1 LADLVAH
8 TIRADVVLLNDSARA
23 LMVLCLLQSLF
34 RFRLVSVDLVLRQ
47 QAGLVGTAKQLVKRW
62 LFSRVDRFLLY
73 HKDIEGYRRF
83 YGIGPDRAVYVPFKV
98 NGWEQRSAWP
108 LESSPGGYVLCAGR
122 TLRDI
127 RTFVEAMRIAG
138 CPGIILQ
145 QRADIVVQH
154 GTSPIIEEL
163 PSNLQLIIDEE
174 STPQSFARYI
184 AGARVVVIPRYRG
197 DIAATGISTY
207 LLAMALGR
215 CVIISDGPGAGD
227 LLRDE
232 AVIVPPGD
240 ADQLASAIGRY
251 WRDDEV
257 RTLVAWRGRRYAY
270 GLQGEERL
278 VRDIVREIAAVALPQ
293 RRAPGAPNGCL
304 SKFRKR
310 SIPRSRV
317 PR

>member
-1 LADLVAH
+1 
-8 TIRADVVLLNDSARA
+8 
-23 LMVLCLLQSLF
+23 
-34 RFRLVSVDLVLRQ
+34 
-47 QAGLVGTAKQLVKRW
+47 
-62 LFSRVDRFLLY
+62 
-73 HKDIEGYRRF
+73 
-83 YGIGPDRAVYVPFKV
+83 
-98 NGWEQRSAWP
+98 
-108 LESSPGGYVLCAGR
+108 VLCAGR

-127 RTFVEAMRIAG
+127 RTFVAAMRIAG

-154 GTSPIIEEL
+154 GTSPIVEEL

-174 STPQSFARYI
+174 STPESFARYI

-227 LLRDE
+227 VLRDE

-240 ADQLASAIGRY
+240 VEQLASEIGRY
-251 WRDDEV
+251 WRDDEM
-257 RTLVAWRGRRYAY
+257 RTLVAGRGRRYAY
-270 GLQGEERL
+270 RLQGEERL
-278 VRDIVREIAAVALPQ
+278 VRDIVREIAALLPQ
-293 RRAPGAPNGCL
+293 QPAPGEPKGCL
-304 SKFRKR
+304 PKFCERFT
-310 SIPRSRV
+310 PRSRV